1 MDDELNQFLST
12 AKPVIYIIGGPGTSK
27 AKRVQRCLEQ
37 FPHWKIISAGELLW
51 GLLSVQR
58 NQPALVKVVSQAM
71 EHGDFVTQ
79 DLVVD
84 LVVNAIVR
92 EDADTESQNSVVEGF
107 FVIGFP
113 RNIFQAQHFEERVI
127 EIKKVLLQF
136 SF

>member
-1 MDDELNQFLST
+1 M
-12 AKPVIYIIGGPGTSK
+12 IYIIGGPGTSK
-27 AKRVQRCLEQ
+27 ARRIQQCLEQ

-51 GLLSVQR
+51 GLLSVQK
-58 NQPALVKVVSQAM
+58 NQPALVKAVGQAM
-71 EHGDFVTQ
+71 EHGDFVAQ

-127 EIKKVLLQF
+127 EIKTCTQKF
-136 SF
+136 TISNSFYINNRA